1 MEFVE
6 YKIKGMTCEHC
17 ASSIERGFDTK
28 AGVVEKNVDY
38 RSGKGSFSY
47 NSNEISKEDIIST
60 INGTGHYSVEEE
72 LDSEQGPGTEYDLI
86 IIGGGSGAFAAA
98 LKASESGA
106 TVLIVNDELPIGGT
120 CVNVGCVPSK
130 TLIRAAGTIHSGTHS
145 TFKGINLKEP
155 EVNFKDIIQQKHE
168 LVNQLRQQKYIDV
181 IVNKDN
187 IHIVEGRAAFNGVNT
202 ILVNGEEQYTGK
214 KFIIAT
220 GAKSLIPVIEG
231 LEETGYLTN
240 RTLFEL
246 EIQPESLAV
255 IGAGYIALELA
266 QAYHRFGTKVKLI
279 HRSERILRT
288 ETSDITDEL
297 TKHLLDEGIEVHLNT
312 IVRKVSRADEN
323 TILITA
329 EENGKKVQ
337 FRISHILV
345 ATGIVA
351 NTADIGLEILGVNL
365 DETGSIIVNSKQET
379 NIENVYAIGDCT
391 NTPSFVYTA
400 AAEGKTAALNAIGN
414 AGAKTDYRG
423 LPWVVFT
430 DPQVAGAG
438 IDENEAS
445 EKGIPHET
453 STISL
458 KDVPRSIAARDT
470 RGFIK
475 LIRNT
480 DTDELLGIRVIAP
493 EGGELVMQAS
503 LAIKYGIKVEEI
515 ANSIYPYLTL
525 SEGVKLAAITF
536 KKDIKELSC
545 CAV

>member
-17 ASSIERGFDTK
+17 ASSIEREFENK
-28 AGVVEKNVDY
+28 SGVVEKSVDY

-47 NSNEISKEDIIST
+47 NPDEISKEDIIST
-60 INGTGHYSVEEE
+60 IGGTGHYSVEGE
-72 LDSEQGPGTEYDLI
+72 LDSGQGPCNEYDLI

-98 LKASESGA
+98 LKANESGV
-106 TVLIVNDELPIGGT
+106 TVLMVNDELPIGGT

-130 TLIRAAGTIHSGTHS
+130 TLIRAAETIHSGTHS
-145 TFKGINLKEP
+145 AFKGINLKEP
-155 EVNFKDIIQQKHE
+155 EVNFKEIIQQKHE
-168 LVNQLRQQKYIDV
+168 LVSQLRQQKYVDV
-181 IVNKDN
+181 IMNKDN
-187 IHIVEGRAAFNGVNT
+187 IRMVEGRAAFNGINT
-202 ILVNGEEQYTGK
+202 ILVNGKKQFTGK

-220 GAKSLIPVIEG
+220 GAKPRIPVIEG
-231 LEETGYLTN
+231 LEETGYQTN

-246 EIQPESLAV
+246 ENQPESLAI

-279 HRSERILRT
+279 HHSERVLRSQT
-288 ETSDITDEL
+288 TDITDEL
-297 TKHLLDEGIEVHLNT
+297 TKHLSDEGIEIHLNT
-312 IVRKVSRADEN
+312 KVRKVSRADEN

-329 EENGKKVQ
+329 EENGKEVQ
-337 FRISHILV
+337 FRVSHILI
-345 ATGIVA
+345 ATGIIA
-351 NTADIGLEILGVNL
+351 NTVDLGLEILGVKL
-365 DETGSIIVNSKQET
+365 DETGSIIVNNKQET
-379 NIENVYAIGDCT
+379 NIGHVYAIGDCT

-400 AAEGKTAALNAIGN
+400 AAEGKTASLNAIEN
-414 AGAKTDYRG
+414 KDAITDYRG

-438 IDENEAS
+438 IDEKEAS
-445 EKGIPHET
+445 DKGIPHET
-453 STISL
+453 SIISL

-480 DTDELLGIRVIAP
+480 ETDELLGMRVVAP

-503 LAIKYGIKVEEI
+503 MAIKYGIKVEEI
-515 ANSIYPYLTL
+515 VNSLHPYLTL
-525 SEGVKLAAITF
+525 SEGIKLAAITF
-536 KKDIKELSC
+536 NKDIKELSC